1 MAFQWTDIINN
12 EVADSVRGKINALG
26 QAMMYNGG
34 GNFLSAAPFRY
45 QIPNV
50 QIAELS
56 QEQQDLF
63 AYQYGTLV
71 IYSWTGNNVQFF
83 VGSERGT
90 QYLSGNLIVLPFK

>member
-26 QAMMYNGG
+26 QAMMY
-34 GNFLSAAPFRY
+34 S
-45 QIPNV
+45 
-50 QIAELS
+50 
-56 QEQQDLF
+56 
-63 AYQYGTLV
+63 
-71 IYSWTGNNVQFF
+71 VQFF